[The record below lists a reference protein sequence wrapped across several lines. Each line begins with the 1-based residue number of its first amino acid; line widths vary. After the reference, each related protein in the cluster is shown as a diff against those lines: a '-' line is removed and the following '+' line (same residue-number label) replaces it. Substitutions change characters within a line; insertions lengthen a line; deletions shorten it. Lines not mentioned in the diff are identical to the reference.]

1 MAKIDWS
8 TLPLRKPLAIFAA
21 GLVGGSVVVALWRGC
36 DLPQNISRL
45 LEWFGG
51 LTIAAYYASSTTE
64 AVKGVGTAQ
73 CGQSGNGSSSGK
85 NTAGSSSPAGSPSS
99 QEDCSPGGGMYRP
112 FRKPP

>member
-1 MAKIDWS
+1 MNVARW
-8 TLPLRKPLAIFAA
+8 PLRKPLAIFAA
-21 GLVGGSVVVALWRGC
+21 GLVGGSVVVALWRGE

-64 AVKGVGTAQ
+64 AVKGVSTAS
-73 CGQSGNGSSSGK
+73 CGKSASGGK
-85 NTAGSSSPAGSPSS
+85 NTAGSLLSAESLSSPEES
-99 QEDCSPGGGMYRP
+99 SPGGGTCRP

>member
-1 MAKIDWS
+1 MNVAQW
-8 TLPLRKPLAIFAA
+8 PLRKPLAIFAA
-21 GLVGGSVVVALWRGC
+21 GLVGGSVAVALWRGE

-73 CGQSGNGSSSGK
+73 CGGK
-85 NTAGSSSPAGSPSS
+85 NTDGSLSSAGALSSPEES
-99 QEDCSPGGGMYRP
+99 SPGGGTCRP

>member
-1 MAKIDWS
+1 MNVAQW
-8 TLPLRKPLAIFAA
+8 PLRKPLAIFAA
-21 GLVGGSVVVALWRGC
+21 GLVGGSVAVALWRGE

-73 CGQSGNGSSSGK
+73 CGISASGGK
-85 NTAGSSSPAGSPSS
+85 NTDGSSLSAEPLSSPEES
-99 QEDCSPGGGMYRP
+99 SPGGGTCQNL
-112 FRKPP
+112 RKPP

>member
-1 MAKIDWS
+1 MNVARW
-8 TLPLRKPLAIFAA
+8 PLRKPLAIFAA
-21 GLVGGSVVVALWRGC
+21 GLVGGSVAVALWRGE

-73 CGQSGNGSSSGK
+73 CGISASGGK
-85 NTAGSSSPAGSPSS
+85 NTDGSSLSAELLSSPEES
-99 QEDCSPGGGMYRP
+99 SPGGGTYQNL
-112 FRKPP
+112 RKPT

>member
-1 MAKIDWS
+1 MNVAQW
-8 TLPLRKPLAIFAA
+8 PLRKPLAIFAA
-21 GLVGGSVVVALWRGC
+21 GLVGGSVAVALWRGG

-64 AVKGVGTAQ
+64 AVKGVDTTQ
-73 CGQSGNGSSSGK
+73 CGISASGGK
-85 NTAGSSSPAGSPSS
+85 NTDGSLLSESSPVPSEES
-99 QEDCSPGGGMYRP
+99 SPGGGTCRP

>member
-1 MAKIDWS
+1 MNVAQW
-8 TLPLRKPLAIFAA
+8 PLRKPLAIFAA
-21 GLVGGSVVVALWRGC
+21 GLVGGSVAVALWRGE

-73 CGQSGNGSSSGK
+73 CGQSGNGSNSGK
-85 NTAGSSSPAGSPSS
+85 TTAGSYSPAGSPSS
-99 QEDCSPGGGMYRP
+99 QEDCSPGGGTYQNL
-112 FRKPP
+112 RKPT

>member
-1 MAKIDWS
+1 MNVAQW
-8 TLPLRKPLAIFAA
+8 PLRKPLAIFAA
-21 GLVGGSVVVALWRGC
+21 GLVGGSVAVVLWRGE

-73 CGQSGNGSSSGK
+73 CGISASGK
-85 NTAGSSSPAGSPSS
+85 NTAGLSSSAEPPSS
-99 QEDCSPGGGMYRP
+99 PEESSPGGGTCQDL
-112 FRKPP
+112 RKPP